1 MKQIMKR
8 MLAMGL
14 AVVTMSGCFQ
24 GVALNSYA
32 QKEAALMEPV
42 VLTKEFKPEQENN
55 SDSEELFAGYVENL
69 FYENL
74 GGASAAAEL
83 AGMILNDKEK
93 QFFDNLKGYIS
104 EIAEGKRASTDIV
117 LDVEFTWT
125 AKELGVNKI
134 TYNNYA
140 ELVSQKYNEE
150 LNYNN
155 IWDCLLHDCPYEMY
169 WYDKTVSADG
179 LYYISLAADGSFVT
193 VFDIHVGLPVVEE
206 YQNPKAEEAN
216 RLKSFNT
223 ELVKGVSK
231 AKENAQSIVEANKNL
246 SDYRKMLAYGEE
258 ICKLASYNHEAA
270 DNEDT
275 PYGNPWQ
282 LIWVF
287 DGDENTKVV
296 CEGYSKAFQYL
307 CDLSGL
313 TCYSVCG
320 VLSWGIGAGPHM
332 WNIVTLDGSNYLVDL
347 TNCDDDTAGYM
358 DELFLAGTAGN
369 VEEGYT
375 FSLGYDL
382 GYYYWEDQIALF
394 GEKILTISPENYT
407 VKEEPTSKPVT
418 EVFVDVSENDWFV
431 DAVQF
436 VYDKGII
443 VGDGNVFAPYGN
455 TTRAMVAVILWRME
469 GSPKV
474 LDYGKYNEFT
484 DLPKEHSWYSDAVA
498 WALNEG
504 VATGDDYHKLYNPDT
519 PVTREQLALFLW
531 RYMEYKNVDVT
542 VDRPVAEILGGT
554 YVNDWAKD
562 GFAWAVDK
570 GIIKGSEYTGANG
583 QIIYDLMPQ
592 NGATRA
598 QFATVLQRIYK
609 DFALTSAN
617 Q

>member
-1 MKQIMKR
+1 MKQSMKR

-14 AVVTMSGCFQ
+14 AVATMSGCFQ
-24 GVALNSYA
+24 GVTLNSYA

-134 TYNNYA
+134 TDSNFRQ
-140 ELVSQKYNEE
+140 LVSQKYEEE

-169 WYDKTVSADG
+169 WYDKMVSADG
-179 LYYISLAADGSFVT
+179 LYYISLAGDGSFVK
-193 VFDIHVGLPVVEE
+193 VYDIHVGLPVVEE
-206 YQNPKAEEAN
+206 YQNPNAEEEN
-216 RLKSFNT
+216 RLKSFNR
-223 ELVKGVSK
+223 ELVQSVSK
-231 AKENAQSIVEANKNL
+231 AKETAQSIVEANKNL

-296 CEGYSKAFQYL
+296 CEGYAKAFQYL

-313 TCYSVCG
+313 TCYSVTG

-358 DELFLAGTAGN
+358 DQLFLAGTAGN

-394 GEKILTISPENYT
+394 GEKILTISPENY
-407 VKEEPTSKPVT
+407 VEKEEPVSKPVT
-418 EVFVDVSENDWFV
+418 EVFSDVKQGQWYIE
-431 DAVQF
+431 AVQY
-436 VYDKGII
+436 VYDYGIMSGSNSLFQPTKK
-443 VGDGNVFAPYGN
+443 V
-455 TTRAMVAVILWRME
+455 TRAQVVSTLYALE

-474 LDYGKYNEFT
+474 TDYRACEELVDVKAGQ
-484 DLPKEHSWYSDAVA
+484 WYTDAVC
-498 WALNEG
+498 WAYSTG
-504 VATGDDYHKLYNPDT
+504 VGSGNSTTKKFNMND
-519 PVTREQLALFLW
+519 PVTRQQLASFF
-531 RYMEYKNVDVT
+531 YKYAGYKGFDVT
-542 VDRPVAEILGGT
+542 TSADISGLLNHDKVES
-554 YVNDWAKD
+554 YAKVPMK
-562 GFAWAVDK
+562 WAVGV
-570 GIIKGSEYTGANG
+570 GIINGSKVVQSGG
-583 QIIYDLMPQ
+583 VVKYDLNPA
-592 NGATRA
+592 GTATRA
-598 QFATVLQRIYK
+598 QLASILKSFCEKNNI
-609 DFALTSAN
+609 
-617 Q
+617 